1 MLFYL
6 LMETLKVMA
15 DVSVEVVEE
24 QFTERYYW
32 TNPELGLRAE
42 LGMKTICL
50 M

>member
-1 MLFYL
+1 
-6 LMETLKVMA
+6 MA

-24 QFTERYYW
+24 QFTERYFMLIQK
-32 TNPELGLRAE
+32 LGLRAL